1 MLLRALHVGLLLLQL
16 SGALGAKLQYAVIFP
31 SEMVSPQSE
40 QACVHLEGADG
51 GSRIHITLEMGKRN
65 TTVLEKTSQQKSYFR
80 CITFEVP
87 PPTNGNEEVA
97 TMQVSIESGGETI
110 SNSRRV
116 LVKRARTSL
125 FVQTDKAV
133 YKPGQTVRFR
143 VVSLKENLQPEESQV
158 PTIEL
163 QDPGKNRI
171 GQWLNVSL
179 QQGIAELSLPLSSE
193 PSLGEYS
200 IRVKDT
206 VHRFSVEEYVLPRFE
221 VTLQLPRVVA
231 VNSKQFAV
239 NICARY
245 TYGKP
250 VQGTYKVNVCRK
262 HYSYRTMVASDQGRD
277 LCADFSG
284 TLSQSG
290 CSTLDVQSSTYNL
303 LLSEWQLNL
312 EGTGSVLEDGTGI
325 EISASGRSQ
334 ISSQLTTVTFLD
346 ADDTYKPGISY
357 IGTVKVVDASDTPI
371 PNQTVYLTS
380 LDGMVNQTLETDENG
395 LAPFKLENTAE
406 WKVKVFLTAKI
417 QKEEPLRKYQYGV
430 INPSHGSAFLTISRF
445 HSLSNSFLKLYAQK
459 GELLCEGQQE
469 VRVEY
474 LIKRT
479 VLEEGAK
486 HLELHYL
493 TVSKGAIK
501 DCDFLE
507 VPINNE
513 DEVLRGE
520 VSIKLDLSA
529 DVSPTLR
536 VLTYILLPGGD
547 MPADSATFKL
557 QRCFRNKVS
566 VGFSPDEVL
575 PGADVSLQVQAAAGS
590 LCGLRVV
597 DQSVVLMKP
606 DKELTANKI
615 HDLFPSRDFGNY
627 DYRIQEYDDHCPFFP
642 YWRPWNRFFKRS
654 IQPWHFPEERDVYSL
669 FKKMRIKIITNADI
683 KKPVECQH
691 YDFRGP
697 GLPGMPGI
705 PGDRRVVMASPSIER
720 DVMVGAA
727 MPDTIQQPEPE
738 AAEIIRTYFPET
750 WIWELAPV
758 GESGRAEVHGSA
770 PDTIT
775 EWNAGAFC
783 MGPSGFGI
791 SPPTSLR
798 VFQPFFVELA
808 LPYSVV
814 RGESFTLKATVFN
827 YLKQCIK
834 VQTILLPSQE
844 LELEPCAD
852 CQYSSC
858 LCAEESKTFYWNL
871 KASNL
876 GEVNVTVKTEALDT
890 QDLCNNEFPIVP
902 KQGRSDT
909 VVKPLLVQP
918 GGVLIEKSHS
928 SLLCCQAGEDH
939 PKTEEISLKVPENI
953 LKDSE
958 RAYAT
963 VLGDLM
969 GTAMQNLGRLLAMPY
984 GCGEQNMALF
994 APNIFIL
1001 QYLTKTRQ
1009 LTPEV
1014 QSKAKGFLE
1023 SGYQRQLT
1031 YKRNDGSYSAFGQR
1045 DKEGNTWLTAFVV
1058 NSFSKARPYIFI
1070 DESHLNHSFS
1080 WLRDNRNESGCFRSV
1095 GRLFN
1100 NALKGGI
1107 DDETSLSTYVTMAL
1121 LEAGVSV
1128 QDPVVAD
1135 ALSCLRKAAKDVSSV
1150 YTQALL
1156 AYTFTLSKDIEL
1168 REMLLAKL
1176 EEKAVRNEGQLHW
1189 ERKPATVPSALPYW
1203 YRAPSAEVELTSYV
1217 LLAHLSGPNKD
1228 LGKASEIVNWLSK
1241 QQNPYGGFS
1250 STQDTVV
1257 ALQALAKYGEATFT
1271 DKGDVTATVTS
1282 KTGFHQQFHVDQTNR
1297 LLLQKA
1303 SLPDIPG
1310 EYSLSAT
1317 GSGCVYVQTV
1327 LRYNIPP
1334 PRSDA
1339 TFSVRV
1345 ETEPDKCPQDQLKV
1359 LKISMTAQY
1368 TGSREKSNMA
1378 VIECKMLSG
1387 FIPVKSSVREL
1398 EKSKTIKRSEIL
1410 TEKVTLYLDELGHEP
1425 LHLSFMVEQDIV
1437 VKNLKPATVKVYDYY
1452 DTEEEAVAEY
1462 NSPCGSDGDKG
1473 NAK

>member
-31 SEMVSPQSE
+31 SEMVSPHSE

-51 GSRIHITLEMGKRN
+51 GSRIQITLEMGKRN
-65 TTVLEKTSQQKSYFR
+65 TTVLEKASEQKSYFS
-80 CITFEVP
+80 CVTFEVP
-87 PPTNGNEEVA
+87 PPSDGNEEVA

-110 SNSRRV
+110 SNSSKV
-116 LVKRARTSL
+116 LVKRGRTSL

-133 YKPGQTVRFR
+133 YKPGQTALYQA
-143 VVSLKENLQPEESQV
+143 STNHTLNMV
-158 PTIEL
+158 PTSCIQARLPVNLASLQFLYFIRFQQDITAFLLNMKSMDTLAKKPQQLPAITL

-206 VHRFSVEEYVLPRFE
+206 VHGFSVEEYVLPRFE
-221 VTLQLPRVVA
+221 VTLQLPRVIA
-231 VNSKQFAV
+231 FNADQFPV
-239 NICARY
+239 KICARY

-250 VQGTYKVNVCRK
+250 VQGTYKVKVCGKFYR
-262 HYSYRTMVASDQGRD
+262 YSWWGRQQD
-277 LCADFSG
+277 PCADFSG
-284 TLSQSG
+284 KLNQSG
-290 CSTLDVQSSTYNL
+290 CSMLDVKPSNL
-303 LLSEWQLNL
+303 SLQLRSYVKRV
-312 EGTGSVLEDGTGI
+312 EGTGSVTEDRTGI
-325 EISASGRSQ
+325 EFSASGESK
-334 ISSQLTTVTFLD
+334 ISTQLISLTFLD
-346 ADDTYKPGISY
+346 ADDAYKPGIPYS
-357 IGTVKVVDASDTPI
+357 GTVRVVDVDDSPI
-371 PNQTVYLTS
+371 PNQPVYLTS
-380 LDGMVNQTLETDENG
+380 GDGKVNQTLETDQKG

-406 WKVKVFLTAKI
+406 WKAEMYLQAKT
-417 QKEEPLRKYQYGV
+417 PTDSSANLRLKRFY
-430 INPSHGSAFLTISRF
+430 SR
-445 HSLSNSFLKLYAQK
+445 SKSFLKLHAQK
-459 GELLCEGQQE
+459 GELPCQGQQE

-474 LIKRT
+474 LIKGT
-479 VLEEGAK
+479 ELGEGAK
-486 HLELHYL
+486 HMELHYL
-493 TVSKGAIK
+493 AVSKGAIK
-501 DCDFLE
+501 DSGSFE
-507 VPINNE
+507 IPVTNGSKA
-513 DEVLRGE
+513 LRGE
-520 VSIKLDLSA
+520 VSIKLHLSA

-536 VLTYILLPGGD
+536 VLTYILLPGGE
-547 MPADSATFKL
+547 MAADSATIKL

-606 DKELTANKI
+606 DKELTADKI
-615 HDLFPSRDFGNY
+615 HGLFPESRDNDHRLQDADDLCGGHSRFSRP
-627 DYRIQEYDDHCPFFP
+627 YR
-642 YWRPWNRFFKRS
+642 RSRRNR
-654 IQPWHFPEERDVYSL
+654 EEVDVYSL
-669 FKKMRIKIITNADI
+669 FKDLRLKLITSAEIRNPADCAPLYYEIYDDRMYYFTAALQVGVISPPPSPPAADQQNNGKGARWQLPVGIRIALNS
-683 KKPVECQH
+683 KKSKSGLGLLQLH
-691 YDFRGP
+691 GSRRNNRNRGP
-697 GLPGMPGI
+697 IIREREFI
-705 PGDRRVVMASPSIER
+705 PRVMEE
-720 DVMVGAA
+720 
-727 MPDTIQQPEPE
+727 PEPE
-738 AAEIIRTYFPET
+738 AAEMIRTYFPET

-798 VFQPFFVELA
+798 AFQPFFVELT

-814 RGESFTLKATVFN
+814 RGESFTLKASVFN

-834 VQTILLPSQE
+834 VQTTLLPSQE
-844 LELEPCAD
+844 LELEPCTD

-858 LCAEESKTFYWNL
+858 ICAEESKTFYWNL
-871 KASNL
+871 KTSNL

-918 GGVLIEKSHS
+918 GGVLEEKSHS
-928 SLLCCQAGEDH
+928 SLLCCQAGEEH

-969 GTAMQNLGRLLAMPY
+969 GTAMQNLDRLLAMPY
-984 GCGEQNMALF
+984 GCGEQNMVLF

-1001 QYLTKTRQ
+1001 QYLTKTHQ
-1009 LTPEV
+1009 LSPEI
-1014 QSKAKGFLE
+1014 QSKAKRFLE

-1031 YKRNDGSYSAFGQR
+1031 YKRNDGSYSAFGQS

-1058 NSFSKARPYIFI
+1058 KSFNKARPYIFI
-1070 DESHLNHSFS
+1070 DESHLSHSFS
-1080 WLRDNRNESGCFRSV
+1080 WLKNNRNENGCFRSV

-1100 NALKGGI
+1100 NAMKGGI
-1107 DDETSLSTYVTMAL
+1107 DDETSLSAYVTMAL

-1156 AYTFTLSKDIEL
+1156 AYTFTLSNDTEL

-1176 EEKAVRNEGQLHW
+1176 EEKAVMNG
-1189 ERKPATVPSALPYW
+1189 
-1203 YRAPSAEVELTSYV
+1203 
-1217 LLAHLSGPNKD
+1217 
-1228 LGKASEIVNWLSK
+1228 
-1241 QQNPYGGFS
+1241 
-1250 STQDTVV
+1250 
-1257 ALQALAKYGEATFT
+1257 
-1271 DKGDVTATVTS
+1271 
-1282 KTGFHQQFHVDQTNR
+1282 
-1297 LLLQKA
+1297 
-1303 SLPDIPG
+1303 
-1310 EYSLSAT
+1310 
-1317 GSGCVYVQTV
+1317 
-1327 LRYNIPP
+1327 
-1334 PRSDA
+1334 
-1339 TFSVRV
+1339 
-1345 ETEPDKCPQDQLKV
+1345 
-1359 LKISMTAQY
+1359 M
-1368 TGSREKSNMA
+1368 
-1378 VIECKMLSG
+1378 
-1387 FIPVKSSVREL
+1387 
-1398 EKSKTIKRSEIL
+1398 
-1410 TEKVTLYLDELGHEP
+1410 
-1425 LHLSFMVEQDIV
+1425 
-1437 VKNLKPATVKVYDYY
+1437 
-1452 DTEEEAVAEY
+1452 
-1462 NSPCGSDGDKG
+1462 
-1473 NAK
+1473 

>member
-1 MLLRALHVGLLLLQL
+1 LNSKKSKSGLGLLQL
-16 SGALGAKLQYAVIFP
+16 HGSRRNNRQYAVIFP
-31 SEMVSPQSE
+31 SEMVSPHSE

-51 GSRIHITLEMGKRN
+51 GSRIQITLEMGKRN
-65 TTVLEKTSQQKSYFR
+65 TTVLEKASEQKSYFS
-80 CITFEVP
+80 CVTFEVP
-87 PPTNGNEEVA
+87 PPSDGNEEVA

-110 SNSRRV
+110 SNSSKV
-116 LVKRARTSL
+116 LVKRGRTSL

-143 VVSLKENLQPEESQV
+143 VVSLKENLQPGKSQV
-158 PTIEL
+158 RTGLI
-163 QDPGKNRI
+163 DPGKNRI

-206 VHRFSVEEYVLPRFE
+206 VHGFSVEEYVLPRFE
-221 VTLQLPRVVA
+221 VTLQLPRVIA
-231 VNSKQFAV
+231 FNADQFPV
-239 NICARY
+239 KICARY

-250 VQGTYKVNVCRK
+250 VQGTYKVKVCGKFYR
-262 HYSYRTMVASDQGRD
+262 YSWWGRQQD
-277 LCADFSG
+277 PCADFSG
-284 TLSQSG
+284 KLNQSG
-290 CSTLDVQSSTYNL
+290 CSMLDVKPSNL
-303 LLSEWQLNL
+303 SLQLRSYVKRV
-312 EGTGSVLEDGTGI
+312 EGTGSVTEDRTGI
-325 EISASGRSQ
+325 EFSASGESK
-334 ISSQLTTVTFLD
+334 ISTQLISVTFLD
-346 ADDTYKPGISY
+346 ADDAYKPGIPYS
-357 IGTVKVVDASDTPI
+357 GTVRVVDVDDTPI
-371 PNQTVYLTS
+371 PNQPVYLTS
-380 LDGMVNQTLETDENG
+380 RDGKVNQNLKTDQKG

-406 WKVKVFLTAKI
+406 WKAEMYLQVCTAQCNGNTPTDSSAHLTLK
-417 QKEEPLRKYQYGV
+417 RFY
-430 INPSHGSAFLTISRF
+430 SR
-445 HSLSNSFLKLYAQK
+445 SNSFLKLHAQK
-459 GELLCEGQQE
+459 GELPCQGQQE

-474 LIKRT
+474 LIKGT
-479 VLEEGAK
+479 ELGEGAK
-486 HLELHYL
+486 HMELHYL
-493 TVSKGAIK
+493 AVSKGAIK
-501 DCDFLE
+501 DSGSFE
-507 VPINNE
+507 IPVTNGT
-513 DEVLRGE
+513 LRGE
-520 VSIKLDLSA
+520 VSIKLHLSA

-536 VLTYILLPGGD
+536 VLTYILLPGGE
-547 MPADSATFKL
+547 MAADSATIKL

-566 VGFSPDEVL
+566 VDFSPDEVL

-597 DQSVVLMKP
+597 DKSVVLMKP
-606 DKELTANKI
+606 DKELTADKVKWILIFTAHNLRSVPACK
-615 HDLFPSRDFGNY
+615 
-627 DYRIQEYDDHCPFFP
+627 PF
-642 YWRPWNRFFKRS
+642 
-654 IQPWHFPEERDVYSL
+654 VYSPPCAVL
-669 FKKMRIKIITNADI
+669 HSLSRN
-683 KKPVECQH
+683 
-691 YDFRGP
+691 RGP
-697 GLPGMPGI
+697 IIREREFI
-705 PGDRRVVMASPSIER
+705 PRVTQE
-720 DVMVGAA
+720 
-727 MPDTIQQPEPE
+727 PEPE
-738 AAEIIRTYFPET
+738 AAEMIRTYFPET

-798 VFQPFFVELA
+798 AFQPFFVELT

-814 RGESFTLKATVFN
+814 RGESFTLKASVFN

-834 VQTILLPSQE
+834 VQITLLPSQE

-918 GGVLIEKSHS
+918 GGVLEEKSHS
-928 SLLCCQAGEDH
+928 SLLCCQAGEEH

-963 VLGDLM
+963 VLGKSPLHSISLTVSKLM
-969 GTAMQNLGRLLAMPY
+969 SSN
-984 GCGEQNMALF
+984 CG
-994 APNIFIL
+994 APPLVGYRAVARMHSFIP
-1001 QYLTKTRQ
+1001 
-1009 LTPEV
+1009 PE
-1014 QSKAKGFLE
+1014 
-1023 SGYQRQLT
+1023 RQLT
-1031 YKRNDGSYSAFGQR
+1031 YKRNDGSYSAFGQS

-1058 NSFSKARPYIFI
+1058 KSFNKARPYIFI
-1070 DESHLNHSFS
+1070 DESHLSHSFS
-1080 WLRDNRNESGCFRSV
+1080 WLKNNRNENGCFRSV

-1100 NALKGGI
+1100 NAMKGGI
-1107 DDETSLSTYVTMAL
+1107 DDETSLSAYVTMAL

-1135 ALSCLRKAAKDVSSV
+1135 AVSCLRKAAKDVSSV

-1156 AYTFTLSKDIEL
+1156 AYTFTLSNDTEL

-1176 EEKAVRNEGQLHW
+1176 EEKAVMNEGQLHW

-1257 ALQALAKYGEATFT
+1257 ALQALAEYAEATFS
-1271 DKGDVTATVTS
+1271 DKGDVTVTVTS

-1334 PRSDA
+1334 PRSDS

-1345 ETEPDKCPQDQLKV
+1345 KTEPDKCPQDPLKV
-1359 LKISMTAQY
+1359 LKLSMTAQY

-1398 EKSKTIKRSEIL
+1398 EKSRTIKRSEMQ
-1410 TEKVTLYLDELGHEP
+1410 TDMVTLYLDELGHEP
-1425 LHLSFMVEQDIV
+1425 LHLSFMVEQDIE

-1452 DTEEEAVAEY
+1452 ET
-1462 NSPCGSDGDKG
+1462 GKG
-1473 NAK
+1473 LLRD

>member
-31 SEMVSPQSE
+31 SEMVSPHSE

-51 GSRIHITLEMGKRN
+51 GSRIQITLEMGKRN
-65 TTVLEKTSQQKSYFR
+65 TTVLEKTSEQKSYFS
-80 CITFEVP
+80 CVTFEVP
-87 PPTNGNEEVA
+87 PPSDGNEEVA

-110 SNSRRV
+110 SNSSKV

-143 VVSLKENLQPEESQV
+143 VVSLKENLQPGKSQL
-158 PTIEL
+158 PAITL

-206 VHRFSVEEYVLPRFE
+206 VHGFSVEEYVLPRFE
-221 VTLQLPRVVA
+221 VTLQLPRVITFNVD
-231 VNSKQFAV
+231 QFPV
-239 NICARY
+239 KICARY

-250 VQGTYKVNVCRK
+250 VQGTYKVNVCQRFSGYFK
-262 HYSYRTMVASDQGRD
+262 IYSWSGQIEDP
-277 LCADFSG
+277 CADFSG
-284 TLSQSG
+284 KLNQSG
-290 CSTLDVQSSTYNL
+290 CSMLDVKPSNL
-303 LLSEWQLNL
+303 SLSQLWFYQKRV
-312 EGTGSVLEDGTGI
+312 EGTGSVTEDGTGI
-325 EISASGRSQ
+325 EFSASGESK
-334 ISSQLTTVTFLD
+334 ISTQLISVTFLD
-346 ADDTYKPGISY
+346 ADDAYKPGIPYS
-357 IGTVKVVDASDTPI
+357 GTVRVVDVDDVPI
-371 PNQTVYLTS
+371 PNQPVYLTS
-380 LDGMVNQTLETDENG
+380 RDRKVNQNLETDQKG
-395 LAPFKLENTAE
+395 LAPFKLENTAK
-406 WKVKVFLTAKI
+406 WKAEMYLQAKTPTDSSAHLTLK
-417 QKEEPLRKYQYGV
+417 RFY
-430 INPSHGSAFLTISRF
+430 SR
-445 HSLSNSFLKLYAQK
+445 SNSFLKLHAQK
-459 GELLCEGQQE
+459 GELPCQGQQE

-474 LIKRT
+474 LIKGT
-479 VLEEGAK
+479 ELGEGAK
-486 HLELHYL
+486 HMELHYL
-493 TVSKGAIK
+493 AVSKGAIK
-501 DCDFLE
+501 DSGSFE
-507 VPINNE
+507 IPVTNGRKA
-513 DEVLRGE
+513 LRGE
-520 VSIKLDLSA
+520 VSIKLHLSA

-536 VLTYILLPGGD
+536 VLTYILLPGGE
-547 MPADSATFKL
+547 MAADSATIKL

-606 DKELTANKI
+606 DKELTADKI
-615 HDLFPSRDFGNY
+615 RGLFPESRDNDHRLQDADDLCGGHSRFSRP
-627 DYRIQEYDDHCPFFP
+627 YR
-642 YWRPWNRFFKRS
+642 RSRRNR
-654 IQPWHFPEERDVYSL
+654 EGVDVYSL
-669 FKKMRIKIITNADI
+669 FKDLRLKIITSAEIRNPADCA
-683 KKPVECQH
+683 PLHHETYDDRVY
-691 YDFRGP
+691 YDFPVARKP
-697 GLPGMPGI
+697 IMESDNVP
-705 PGDRRVVMASPSIER
+705 RVTQE
-720 DVMVGAA
+720 
-727 MPDTIQQPEPE
+727 PEPE
-738 AAEIIRTYFPET
+738 AAEMIRTYFPET

-798 VFQPFFVELA
+798 AFQPFFVELT

-814 RGESFTLKATVFN
+814 RGESFTLKASVFN
-827 YLKQCIK
+827 YLKHCIK
-834 VQTILLPSQE
+834 VQTTLLPSQE

-918 GGVLIEKSHS
+918 GGVLEEKSHS
-928 SLLCCQAGEDH
+928 SLLCCQAGEEH

-969 GTAMQNLGRLLAMPY
+969 GTAMQNLDRLLAMPY
-984 GCGEQNMALF
+984 GCGEQNMVLF

-1001 QYLTKTRQ
+1001 EYLTKTHQ
-1009 LTPEV
+1009 LTPEI
-1014 QSKAKGFLE
+1014 QSKAKRFLE

-1031 YKRNDGSYSAFGQR
+1031 YKRNDGSYSAFGQS
-1045 DKEGNTWLTAFVV
+1045 DKEGNTWLTAFVEK
-1058 NSFSKARPYIFI
+1058 SFNKARPYIFI
-1070 DESHLNHSFS
+1070 DESHLSHSFS
-1080 WLRDNRNESGCFRSV
+1080 LLKKIRNKNGCFRSV

-1100 NALKGGI
+1100 NAMKGGI
-1107 DDETSLSTYVTMAL
+1107 DDETSLSAYVTMAL
-1121 LEAGVSV
+1121 LEVGVSV

-1135 ALSCLRKAAKDVSSV
+1135 AVSCLRKAAKDVSSV

-1156 AYTFTLSKDIEL
+1156 AYTFTLSNDTEL

-1176 EEKAVRNEGQLHW
+1176 EEKAVRNEGQLHC
-1189 ERKPATVPSALPYW
+1189 LPYW

-1217 LLAHLSGPNKD
+1217 LLALLSGPNKD

-1257 ALQALAKYGEATFT
+1257 ALQALAEYAEATFS
-1271 DKGDVTATVTS
+1271 DKGDVTVTVTS

-1345 ETEPDKCPQDQLKV
+1345 ETEPDKCPQDPLKV
-1359 LKISMTAQY
+1359 LKLSVTAQY

-1398 EKSKTIKRSEIL
+1398 EKSRTIKRSEMQ
-1410 TEKVTLYLDELGHEP
+1410 TDMVTLYLDELGHEP
-1425 LHLSFMVEQDIV
+1425 LHLSFMVEQDIE

-1452 DTEEEAVAEY
+1452 ETGEETVAEY
-1462 NSPCGSDGDKG
+1462 NSPCSADGDKG